1 MKEAIA
7 FREDKIDLVLL
18 LLMVILGGI
27 NFATIDL
34 RGDDQSD
41 QALCLDC
48 HSSVKPVNNSFDL
61 RSVCIAVKMV
71 LNFFELSAKIQWE
84 NISASEDFITAAD
97 YHGNGSCF
105 ILVQIRFLL
114 VLSGKCV
121 DVLEMGLDTGN
132 MQNCKN

>member
-1 MKEAIA
+1 MKDAIV

-34 RGDDQSD
+34 GRHDQSD
-41 QALCLDC
+41 QALCLYR
-48 HSSVKPVNNSFDL
+48 HSPVKPVYNSFDL
-61 RSVCIAVKMV
+61 SFVCIAVKMV
-71 LNFFELSAKIQWE
+71 LNFFELSAKILWE
-84 NISASEDFITAAD
+84 NSTATEDFYVAAN

-114 VLSGKCV
+114 VLSSKCV
-121 DVLEMGLDTGN
+121 DMLEMGLDT
-132 MQNCKN
+132 

>member
-1 MKEAIA
+1 
-7 FREDKIDLVLL
+7 
-18 LLMVILGGI
+18 MVILGGI

-34 RGDDQSD
+34 RGDDQFD
-41 QALCLDC
+41 QALCLDH
-48 HSSVKPVNNSFDL
+48 HSSVKPVNNNFDL
-61 RSVCIAVKMV
+61 RSVYIAVKMV
-71 LNFFELSAKIQWE
+71 LNFFELSAKILWE
-84 NISASEDFITAAD
+84 NIAATEDFCVVAD

-121 DVLEMGLDTGN
+121 DMLEMGLDTGN

>member
-1 MKEAIA
+1 
-7 FREDKIDLVLL
+7 
-18 LLMVILGGI
+18 MVILSGI

-34 RGDDQSD
+34 RRDDQSD
-41 QALCLDC
+41 QALCLDR

-61 RSVCIAVKMV
+61 RFVSIAVKMV
-71 LNFFELSAKIQWE
+71 LHFFELSAKILWE
-84 NISASEDFITAAD
+84 NIAATEDFFVAAD

-121 DVLEMGLDTGN
+121 DMLEMGLDTGN